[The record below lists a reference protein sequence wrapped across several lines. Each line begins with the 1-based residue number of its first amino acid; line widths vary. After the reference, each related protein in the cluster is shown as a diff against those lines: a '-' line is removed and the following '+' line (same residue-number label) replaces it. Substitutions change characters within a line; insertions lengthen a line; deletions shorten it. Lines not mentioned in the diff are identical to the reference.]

1 MVGMFRR
8 LFGGGDS
15 NERVLR
21 EMQPLIDRIRE
32 LDSAFDH
39 LTDGALAAK
48 TMEFRRRL
56 AAGESLDDLLPE
68 AFAVARE
75 AIQRQIGNRTFEAL
89 AADVQA
95 SMEAEFRKLLAE
107 GAARDDAS
115 SEELARVRAWIGR
128 RIGEAAGGVLSPE
141 ALEAQ
146 PEQWLRKVAGLES
159 LADVSAEERS
169 WVQDWIARGLGER
182 EYDVQLMGSIAL
194 HRGQIAEMRTG
205 EGKTL
210 VATTA
215 IYLNAI
221 DGQGVHSV
229 TVNDYLARRD
239 AQWYAPALDM
249 LGITIGVIQNQG
261 GAFRYTSDAVSDTAT
276 YEHLVPVSRA
286 DAYLADVVY
295 GTNNEFGFDYLRDNM
310 ATLLDGRVQR
320 SRHYAI
326 VDEADSVLI
335 DEARTPLIISGAAA
349 DDTSIYPRFAA
360 LVPALREGAD
370 YLVDLKTRTVRLTED
385 GVEALERGIGVDN
398 IYSPE
403 NFRLTRYMEAALRAQ
418 AIYQRD
424 RDYVVKDGE
433 VIIVDDFTGRLM
445 EGRRWSDGLHQ
456 AVEAKERVKIQQET
470 VTYATITIQNYFR
483 LYEKLSGMTG
493 TAITEAEELDKIYKL
508 DVLVIPPNVAVVRDD
523 YPDFVYKTADA
534 KWRAVVADIEEK
546 HALGRPIL
554 VGTVAI
560 ETSEMLS
567 DRLRRQGVPHEVLN
581 AKQHA
586 REAQIV
592 ARAGQRGAVTI
603 ATNMAGRGTDIKLGE
618 GVAGIGGLHVIGT
631 ERHEARRIDNQLRGR
646 SGRQG
651 DPGSTRFFVS
661 FEDDLMRRFAP
672 DWLPGMMSRL
682 GMDDDTP
689 LESKMVTRA
698 IEQAQGRVESHNFD
712 IRKNVVE
719 YDDVM
724 NTHRDV
730 IYKERDRVLAGESM
744 RDTVATMLEEE
755 VDALAATYL
764 QATPPD
770 IEAFRAG
777 LETIVPALPAGA
789 LEDAGLSAEEA
800 INEAIAIIDDQ
811 YAALEEEVG
820 EETQRLVER
829 LVLLRSIDALWVE
842 HLTAMDEMRQGIGL
856 RAYGQSDPLVAYKR
870 EARDMWT
877 QLIERIRELV
887 TRQVLHA
894 RLTTQAAQ
902 QAMAQEQAPTR
913 VRTSGPADPDAS
925 EPVGHAAT
933 ATATRVVAKV
943 GRNAQCPCGSG
954 KKYKVCHGRT

>member
-8 LFGGGDS
+8 LLGGGDS
-15 NERVLR
+15 NERVISR
-21 EMQPLIDRIRE
+21 MTPQVDRVNALADETRALSDDE
-32 LDSAFDH
+32 
-39 LTDGALAAK
+39 LAAK
-48 TMEFRRRL
+48 TPAFRARL
-56 AAGESLDDLLPE
+56 EEGESLDDLLPE
-68 AFAVARE
+68 AFAVIRE
-75 AIQRQIGNRTFEAL
+75 AIARTN
-89 AADVQA
+89 
-95 SMEAEFRKLLAE
+95 
-107 GAARDDAS
+107 
-115 SEELARVRAWIGR
+115 
-128 RIGEAAGGVLSPE
+128 
-141 ALEAQ
+141 
-146 PEQWLRKVAGLES
+146 
-159 LADVSAEERS
+159 
-169 WVQDWIARGLGER
+169 GER
-182 EYDVQLMGSIAL
+182 AYDVQLMGAMVL
-194 HRGQIAEMRTG
+194 HRGDIAEMRTG

-210 VATTA
+210 VATIA
-215 IYLNAI
+215 IYLNAL
-221 DGQGVHSV
+221 DQLGLHSI

-239 AQWYAPALDM
+239 AQWYAPALDL

-261 GAFRYTSDAVSDTAT
+261 AFRYTSDVVSDTAT
-276 YEHLVPVSRA
+276 YEHLVAVTRA
-286 DAYLADVVY
+286 QAYEADVTY

-310 ATLLDGRVQR
+310 ATLMDGRVQR
-320 SRHYAI
+320 SRHFAI

-335 DEARTPLIISGAAA
+335 DEARTPLIISGAAQ
-349 DDTSIYPRFAA
+349 DDTSVYPRFAA
-360 LVPALREGAD
+360 LVPSLREGRD
-370 YLVDLKTRTVRLTED
+370 YIVDLKQRAVRLTEE
-385 GVEALERGIGVDN
+385 GVEVLERGIGVDN

-418 AIYQRD
+418 VIYQRD

-456 AVEAKERVKIQQET
+456 AVEAKEHVKIQQET

-508 DVLVIPPNVAVVRDD
+508 DVVVIPTHVDIRREDQSD
-523 YPDFVYKTADA
+523 LIYKTEDG
-534 KWRAVVADIEEK
+534 KWRAVVEDIQEK

-567 DRLRRQGVPHEVLN
+567 DRLRRAGVEHEVLN

-592 ARAGQRGAVTI
+592 ARAGQRNQVTI

-618 GVAGIGGLHVIGT
+618 GVADLGGLHVIGT

-661 FEDDLMRRFAP
+661 FEDDLMKRFAP
-672 DWLPGMMSRL
+672 EWLPGMMSRM

-689 LESKMVTRA
+689 IESKMVTRA
-698 IEQAQGRVESHNFD
+698 IEQAQQRVESHNFD
-712 IRKNVVE
+712 IRKHVVE

-730 IYKERDRVLAGESM
+730 IYKERDKVLNGESM
-744 RDTVATMLEEE
+744 RDTVLTMLEEE
-755 VDALAATYL
+755 VNALSAMHL
-764 QATPPD
+764 EQSPPD
-770 IEAFRAG
+770 METFRAAI
-777 LETIVPALPAGA
+777 ETIVPSLPEDALHEGMAPDEAADQAIELIDEAYQA
-789 LEDAGLSAEEA
+789 LEV
-800 INEAIAIIDDQ
+800 
-811 YAALEEEVG
+811 EVG
-820 EETQRLVER
+820 EATQRLVER
-829 LVLLRSIDALWVE
+829 LVLLRTIDALWVE

-856 RAYGQSDPLVAYKR
+856 RAYGQSDPLVAYKH
-870 EARDMWT
+870 EAHDMYG

-894 RLTTQAAQ
+894 RLTTQAAED
-902 QAMAQEQAPTR
+902 ALAQEQAPTR
-913 VRTSGPADPDAS
+913 VQTSGPADPDS
-925 EPVGHAAT
+925 GEGSGGGGTSVAT
-933 ATATRVVAKV
+933 ASRVVAKV
-943 GRNAQCPCGSG
+943 GRNDACPCGSG
-954 KKYKVCHGRT
+954 KKFKRCHGIM

>member
-1 MVGMFRR
+1 MVGIFRK
-8 LFGGGDS
+8 LLGGGDS
-15 NERVLR
+15 NERVVSK
-21 EMQPLIDRIRE
+21 MTPLVERVNALSEDCAALSDE
-32 LDSAFDH
+32 AL
-39 LTDGALAAK
+39 GARTA
-48 TMEFRRRL
+48 EFRARL
-56 AAGESLDDLLPE
+56 AQGETLDDLLPE
-68 AFAVARE
+68 AFAVVRE
-75 AIQRQIGNRTFEAL
+75 AIA
-89 AADVQA
+89 
-95 SMEAEFRKLLAE
+95 RKT
-107 GAARDDAS
+107 
-115 SEELARVRAWIGR
+115 
-128 RIGEAAGGVLSPE
+128 
-141 ALEAQ
+141 
-146 PEQWLRKVAGLES
+146 
-159 LADVSAEERS
+159 
-169 WVQDWIARGLGER
+169 GER
-182 EYDVQLMGSIAL
+182 AYDVQLMGAMTL

-210 VATTA
+210 VATIA
-215 IYLNAI
+215 IYLNAL
-221 DGQGVHSV
+221 DGEGVHSI

-261 GAFRYTSDAVSDTAT
+261 AFRYTSDVVSENPTF
-276 YEHLVPVSRA
+276 EHLVAVTRGE
-286 DAYLADVVY
+286 AYEADVVY

-310 ATLLDGRVQR
+310 ATLMDGRVQR

-335 DEARTPLIISGAAA
+335 DEARTPLIISGPAQ
-349 DDTSIYPRFAA
+349 DDTSMYPRFAA
-360 LVPALREGAD
+360 LVPALVEGRD
-370 YLVDLKTRTVRLTED
+370 YLIDLKQRAVRLTEE
-385 GVEALERGIGVDN
+385 GVEVLERGMGIDN

-418 AIYQRD
+418 VIYQRD

-508 DVLVIPPNVAVVRDD
+508 DVVVIPTHVRIAREDM
-523 YPDFVYKTADA
+523 PDLVYKTEDG

-567 DRLRRQGVPHEVLN
+567 DMLRRKGVEHEELN

-592 ARAGQRGAVTI
+592 ARAGQHGAVTI

-661 FEDDLMRRFAP
+661 FEDDLMKRFAP
-672 DWLPGMMSRL
+672 EWLPGMMSRL
-682 GMDDDTP
+682 GLDDDTP
-689 LESKMVTRA
+689 IESKMVTRA
-698 IEQAQGRVESHNFD
+698 IEQAQQRVESHNFD

-730 IYKERDRVLAGESM
+730 IYKERDKVLNGESM
-744 RDTVATMLEEE
+744 RDTIMTLLEDEIEGLGATH
-755 VDALAATYL
+755 L
-764 QATPPD
+764 QSPPD
-770 IEAFRAG
+770 MEAFRAAV
-777 LETIVPALPAGA
+777 ETIVANLP
-789 LEDAGLSAEEA
+789 EDALHDGLSSEEA
-800 INEAIAIIDDQ
+800 IDEAIRIVDEQ
-811 YAALEEEVG
+811 YQALEEEVG
-820 EETQRLVER
+820 EATQRLVER
-829 LVLLRSIDALWVE
+829 LVLLRTIDALWVE

-870 EARDMWT
+870 EAHDMWS
-877 QLIERIRELV
+877 QLLERIRELV

-894 RLTTQAAQ
+894 RLTTQAAED
-902 QAMAQEQAPTR
+902 AMAREQAPTQ
-913 VRTSGPADPDAS
+913 VQTSGPADPDADQS
-925 EPVGHAAT
+925 EGHSHATT
-933 ATATRVVAKV
+933 ATATRVTAKV
-943 GRNAQCPCGSG
+943 GRNDPCPCGSG
-954 KKYKVCHGRT
+954 KKYKRCHGI

>member
-1 MVGMFRR
+1 MVGIFRR
-8 LFGGGDS
+8 LLGGGDS
-15 NERVLR
+15 NERVVSK
-21 EMQPLIDRIRE
+21 MQPLVDRIT
-32 LDSAFDH
+32 AFSEECAAYSD
-39 LTDGALAAK
+39 DELAAK
-48 TMEFRRRL
+48 TGEFRARL
-56 AAGESLDDLLPE
+56 DDGATLDDLLPE
-68 AFAVARE
+68 AFAVIRE
-75 AIQRQIGNRTFEAL
+75 AIA
-89 AADVQA
+89 
-95 SMEAEFRKLLAE
+95 RK
-107 GAARDDAS
+107 
-115 SEELARVRAWIGR
+115 
-128 RIGEAAGGVLSPE
+128 
-141 ALEAQ
+141 
-146 PEQWLRKVAGLES
+146 K
-159 LADVSAEERS
+159 
-169 WVQDWIARGLGER
+169 GER
-182 EYDVQLMGSIAL
+182 AYDVQLMGAITL
-194 HRGQIAEMRTG
+194 HRGEVAEMRTG

-210 VATTA
+210 VATIA
-215 IYLNAI
+215 IYLNAL
-221 DGQGVHSV
+221 DQQGLHSI

-261 GAFRYTSDAVSDTAT
+261 GGFRYSSDVMSDVAT
-276 YEHLVPVSRA
+276 FEHLIPVTRA
-286 DAYLADVVY
+286 QAYEADVTY

-310 ATLLDGRVQR
+310 ATLMEGRVQR

-335 DEARTPLIISGAAA
+335 DEARTPLIISGPAQ

-360 LVPALREGAD
+360 LVPALREGRD
-370 YLVDLKTRTVRLTED
+370 YTVDLKQRAVRLTEE
-385 GVEALERGIGVDN
+385 GVDALERGIGVDN

-418 AIYQRD
+418 VIYQRD

-470 VTYATITIQNYFR
+470 QTYATITIQNYFR
-483 LYEKLSGMTG
+483 LYQKLSGMTG

-508 DVLVIPPNVAVVRDD
+508 DVVMIPTHVQIARADM
-523 YPDFVYKTADA
+523 PDLVYKTEAG

-546 HALGRPIL
+546 HAEGRPIL

-567 DRLRRQGVPHEVLN
+567 ELLRRKGVEHEVLN

-592 ARAGQRGAVTI
+592 ARAGQRGGVTI

-661 FEDDLMRRFAP
+661 FEDDLMKRFAP

-682 GMDDDTP
+682 GLDDDTP
-689 LESKMVTRA
+689 IESKMVTRA
-698 IEQAQGRVESHNFD
+698 IEQAQERVESHNFD
-712 IRKNVVE
+712 IRKHVVE

-730 IYKERDRVLAGESM
+730 IYTERNKVLAGESM
-744 RDTVATMLEEE
+744 RDTVLTLLEEE
-755 VDALAATYL
+755 IESLGAALL
-764 QATPPD
+764 QSPPD
-770 IEAFRAG
+770 MEAFRTAID
-777 LETIVPALPAGA
+777 TIVPVLPEGA
-789 LEDAGLSAEEA
+789 LDDGLSAEEA
-800 INEAIAIIDDQ
+800 IDEAIAIVDERYQ
-811 YAALEEEVG
+811 SLEDEVG
-820 EETQRLVER
+820 EATQRLVER
-829 LVLLRSIDALWVE
+829 LVLLRTIDALWVE

-856 RAYGQSDPLVAYKR
+856 RAYGQADPLVAYKR
-870 EARDMWT
+870 EAHDMWG
-877 QLIERIRELV
+877 QLLERIRELV

-894 RLTTQAAQ
+894 RLTTQAAED
-902 QAMAQEQAPTR
+902 ALAREQAPTR
-913 VRTSGPADPDAS
+913 VQVSGPADPDAGDS
-925 EPVGHAAT
+925 EARAGAST
-933 ATATRVVAKV
+933 ATATRVTAKV
-943 GRNAQCPCGSG
+943 GRNEPCPCGSG
-954 KKYKVCHGRT
+954 KKYKRCHGS

>member
-1 MVGMFRR
+1 MVGIFRK
-8 LFGGGDS
+8 LLGGGDS
-15 NERVLR
+15 NERVVSK
-21 EMQPLIDRIRE
+21 MTPLVERVNALSEDCAALSDE
-32 LDSAFDH
+32 AL
-39 LTDGALAAK
+39 GARTA
-48 TMEFRRRL
+48 EFRARL
-56 AAGESLDDLLPE
+56 AQGETLDDLLPE
-68 AFAVARE
+68 AFAVVRE
-75 AIQRQIGNRTFEAL
+75 AIA
-89 AADVQA
+89 
-95 SMEAEFRKLLAE
+95 RKT
-107 GAARDDAS
+107 
-115 SEELARVRAWIGR
+115 
-128 RIGEAAGGVLSPE
+128 
-141 ALEAQ
+141 
-146 PEQWLRKVAGLES
+146 
-159 LADVSAEERS
+159 
-169 WVQDWIARGLGER
+169 GER
-182 EYDVQLMGSIAL
+182 AYDVQLMGAMTL

-210 VATTA
+210 VATIA
-215 IYLNAI
+215 IYLNAL
-221 DGQGVHSV
+221 DGEGVHSI

-261 GAFRYTSDAVSDTAT
+261 AFRYTSDVVSENPTF
-276 YEHLVPVSRA
+276 EHLVAVTRGE
-286 DAYLADVVY
+286 AYEADVVY

-310 ATLLDGRVQR
+310 ATLMDGRVQR

-335 DEARTPLIISGAAA
+335 DEARTPLIISGPAQ
-349 DDTSIYPRFAA
+349 DDTSMYPRFAA
-360 LVPALREGAD
+360 LVPALVEGRD
-370 YLVDLKTRTVRLTED
+370 YLIDLKQRAVRLTEE
-385 GVEALERGIGVDN
+385 GVEVLERGMGIDN

-418 AIYQRD
+418 VIYQRD

-508 DVLVIPPNVAVVRDD
+508 DVVVIPTHVRIAREDM
-523 YPDFVYKTADA
+523 PDLVYKTEDG

-567 DRLRRQGVPHEVLN
+567 DMLRRKGVEHEVLN

-592 ARAGQRGAVTI
+592 ARAGQHGAVTI

-661 FEDDLMRRFAP
+661 FEDDLMKRFAP
-672 DWLPGMMSRL
+672 EWLPGMMSRL
-682 GMDDDTP
+682 GLDDDTP
-689 LESKMVTRA
+689 IESKMVTRA
-698 IEQAQGRVESHNFD
+698 IEQAQQRVESHNFD

-730 IYKERDRVLAGESM
+730 IYKERDKVLNGESM
-744 RDTVATMLEEE
+744 RDTIMTLLEDEIEGLGATH
-755 VDALAATYL
+755 L
-764 QATPPD
+764 QSPPD
-770 IEAFRAG
+770 MEAFRAAV
-777 LETIVPALPAGA
+777 ETIVANLP
-789 LEDAGLSAEEA
+789 EDALHDGLSSEEA
-800 INEAIAIIDDQ
+800 IDEAIRIVDEQ
-811 YAALEEEVG
+811 YQALEEEVG
-820 EETQRLVER
+820 EATQRLVER
-829 LVLLRSIDALWVE
+829 LVLLRTIDALWVE

-870 EARDMWT
+870 EAHDMWS
-877 QLIERIRELV
+877 QLLERIRELV

-894 RLTTQAAQ
+894 RLTTQAAED
-902 QAMAQEQAPTR
+902 AMAREQAPTQ
-913 VRTSGPADPDAS
+913 VQTSGPADPDADQS
-925 EPVGHAAT
+925 EGHSHATT
-933 ATATRVVAKV
+933 ATATRVTAKV
-943 GRNAQCPCGSG
+943 GRNDPCPCGSG
-954 KKYKVCHGRT
+954 KKYKRCHGI